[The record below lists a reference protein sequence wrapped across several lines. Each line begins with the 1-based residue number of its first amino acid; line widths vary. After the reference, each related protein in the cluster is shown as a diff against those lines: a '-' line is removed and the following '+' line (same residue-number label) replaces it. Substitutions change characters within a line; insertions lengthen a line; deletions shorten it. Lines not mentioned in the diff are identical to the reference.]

1 MSNHCSFPKAQFF
14 RIKTKTFKMLLP
26 DPSKYNPPKPSETT
40 NYDKKKVFFE
50 QAELDEMAKY
60 FIGNMTR

>member
-1 MSNHCSFPKAQFF
+1 
-14 RIKTKTFKMLLP
+14 MLLP